1 MPVMITLT
9 YARAGEWKPY
19 HVSELNDR
27 LKKWAHRRGFV
38 IPGVWVA
45 EIQPG
50 RYERTGESV
59 VHYHL
64 IIWVPEGETVPNPDK
79 QGWWPH
85 GMTQTVR
92 ARSPV
97 GYLTKYAS
105 KGDAGHFPTGLRLS
119 GGFGLTQ
126 AGRDVRYWL
135 CLPGWVHRQGVTF
148 QRITRLPGG
157 VLVSHE
163 SGECWRSP
171 WVYVGLDGVTD
182 AKGRFWRNGGMLF
195 ALRPAESPPAEPVCL

>member
-1 MPVMITLT
+1 MITLT
-9 YARAGEWKPY
+9 YTKAGVWEPY
-19 HVSELNDR
+19 HISAFNNC
-27 LKKWAHRRGFV
+27 LKKWGLRRGFT
-38 IPGVWVA
+38 IPGVWVS

-59 VHYHL
+59 VHYHV
-64 IIWVPEGETVPNPDK
+64 IAWIPKRFAIPKPDK

-85 GMTQTVR
+85 GATRTER
-92 ARSPV
+92 ARSAA

-105 KGDAGHFPTGLRLS
+105 KGDTGAFPRGLRLS

-126 AGRDVRYWL
+126 PGRDVRRWL
-135 CLPGWVHRQGVTF
+135 CLPGWLHSKGLTF

-157 VLVSHE
+157 ALVSHE
-163 SGECWRSP
+163 TGECWRSP

-182 AKGRFWRNGGMLF
+182 ARGRFWRNGGMLF
-195 ALRPAESPPAEPVCL
+195 QLREALIPPAEPVCL